1 MDIRYSRRPL
11 HSGLP
16 LAVRRDPVG
25 PRLARAAAK
34 KEFVVRRCPASEA
47 MSAAAGWDKIAPSR
61 VFSQVLPIYTC
72 HFGTPNLLRYIIS
85 VEYSDDWG

>member
-34 KEFVVRRCPASEA
+34 EESVVRRHPGQRGDVGSGR
-47 MSAAAGWDKIAPSR
+47 MG
-61 VFSQVLPIYTC
+61 
-72 HFGTPNLLRYIIS
+72 
-85 VEYSDDWG
+85 